1 MSLFNKVEMDL
12 ASVILGHLSVRVV
25 TMSLEEIVR
34 YSVKETLKQVA
45 HDCADLEYSVL
56 KGQYA
61 APVGTTPPAPVVETA
76 RTKTPPAPVKAKA
89 PKAVKA
95 KAAPKELFP
104 EVAPKKS
111 YSKMK
116 KDDLVKECELLG
128 LSSDGTVPQLR
139 ARLKSP
145 DTQEIVV
152 APKKSKS
159 KKGKPVHTHALTEE
173 AVDGCEVCHTYGNRV
188 VGDDFEDEEDAIRQ
202 SEILQQALEVTL
214 ISARDAS
221 YADWEG

>member
-61 APVGTTPPAPVVETA
+61 APVGTTA
-76 RTKTPPAPVKAKA
+76 RTPPAPVKPKA
-89 PKAVKA
+89 PKAPKVSRP
-95 KAAPKELFP
+95 APKELFP
-104 EVAPKKS
+104 EAAPKKS

-188 VGDDFEDEEDAIRQ
+188 VGDDFEDEEDIEEGRSLGERLKRLIAQ
-202 SEILQQALEVTL
+202 NQPCSDDEEEDVEIEM
-214 ISARDAS
+214 
-221 YADWEG
+221 